1 MKPLVYYCRWHTA
14 KLRLQGRDDR
24 FVWGDLVML
33 AEDGRLEPFRYN
45 MQTWELI
52 LGEGESE
59 TRVRLDEM
67 GVVLPAG
74 SDESKPT
81 TSFDAEP

>member
-14 KLRLQGRDDR
+14 KLRLYGRDDR

-33 AEDGRLEPFRYN
+33 AEGDRLEPFRYN
-45 MQTWELI
+45 MQTWELT

-59 TRVRLDEM
+59 TRMRLDEM
-67 GVVLPAG
+67 GVVVSVDG
-74 SDESKPT
+74 EESKPM
-81 TSFDAEP
+81 TSFDAGP